1 MALFKIKKGR
11 TLPIDG
17 MPSAEIANAAP
28 SSKFAIQPPDFG
40 GFKFKLEVKEG
51 DSVKVGSPILTS
63 RVNPDIR
70 FTSPAGGT
78 VVEVKRGEKRKL
90 LEVVIEKSTDEEY
103 ETFSTFSLDSVKKAE
118 RGDLVEQLLSSGMWL
133 YLQQRPFSRVAD
145 PSVVPKSI
153 FIHAMDTEP
162 NCADKQ
168 LLLQGQEKNFQ
179 AGINALNK
187 LTEGK
192 VFLCYDGTV
201 EQVAPAIAGAQ
212 DVEIHQFQGAHPA
225 GNVSTHIQYL
235 DRLHKGEHIW
245 YIEAEHLALLG
256 KFLLEGKVP
265 VERLVAVG
273 GSSVQNRKYYKT
285 RLGASIESLTQG
297 NVEEGELRY
306 INGGVLS
313 GTQVPKEGYA
323 SFYDSTI
330 TVIPEGHGKE
340 IFGWLEPGAN
350 KHSFTRLFVSCL
362 IPPAVRKVFKMNTK
376 VNGEPRAIVAT
387 HVYDP
392 LVALDVYTTFLVK
405 ACMAQDIEKMEE
417 FGLLECASEDFALCT
432 YACVSKIEVDTI
444 IKEGLELL
452 EREG

>member
-11 TLPIDG
+11 SLPIDG
-17 MPSAEIANAAP
+17 TPSAEIVNANP

-40 GFKFKLEVKEG
+40 GFKFKLEVQEG
-51 DSVKVGSPILTS
+51 DRVKVGSPLLIS
-63 RVNPDIR
+63 RSNPDMR
-70 FTSPAGGT
+70 FTSPAGGK
-78 VVEVKRGEKRKL
+78 VVKIKRGEKRRL
-90 LEVVIEKSTDEEY
+90 LEVVIEKATEEEY
-103 ETFSTFSLDSVKKAE
+103 ETFEKFSADSIKAVE
-118 RGDLVEQLLSSGMWL
+118 RGDLVEQLLASGLWL

-162 NCADKQ
+162 NCANKQ

-179 AGINALNK
+179 AGIHALSK
-187 LTEGK
+187 LTEGN
-192 VFLCYDGTV
+192 VFLCYDGAV
-201 EQVAPAIAGAQ
+201 EQVAPAIAQAQ
-212 DVEIHQFQGAHPA
+212 GVQVHQFQGSHPA
-225 GNVSTHIQYL
+225 GNVSTHIQHL
-235 DRLHKGEHIW
+235 DRLYKGEHVW

-256 KFLLEGKVP
+256 QFLLEGKIP

-273 GSSVQNRKYYKT
+273 GSSVQERCYYKT

-297 NVEEGELRY
+297 NVKEGELRY

-313 GTQVPKEGYA
+313 GTQVPKEGYVG
-323 SFYDSTI
+323 FYNSTV

-340 IFGWLEPGAN
+340 IFGWLEPGLK

-362 IPPAVRKVFKMNTK
+362 IPSAIQRTFKMNTK

-392 LVALDVYTTFLVK
+392 LVAMDVYTTFLVK
-405 ACMAQDIEKMEE
+405 ACIAKDIERMEE
-417 FGLLECASEDFALCT
+417 LGLLECAPEDFSLCT
-432 YACVSKIEVDTI
+432 YACVSKVEVDTI

-452 EREG
+452 EKEG